1 MLARHVVYLAVRC
14 QMQFEVQCPLS
25 FHLTA
30 LLLQVRKYCLQSVAC
45 DRLGVPMVWLAQ
57 QQPFGLIVIDWLMGF
72 WTDGSLA
79 SFLAHVHFA
88 ETQLAAGV
96 ALLKQLVNPA
106 AGAGQPVHLP
116 ATPNQRQL
124 SAFIV
129 ATLWS
134 KLQHA
139 IQLPQLSP
147 DDAHRLCCS
156 LQCIHKS
163 DTTASAQR
171 YLLLA
176 AHDLLTDCTSNSLQQ
191 IQAGLKAIA
200 QLGSLQLSAE
210 ATYARLFDVLAPLHM
225 QRCAS
230 LAAETLVFDLIRRI
244 AKTQE
249 LGQAMRT
256 ELLAALSCVFSSS
269 IAQSKHMQEHIL
281 MELLSPETLQ
291 PINRAKVQAVEGV
304 LHDYAVSL
312 LTAPS
317 YPVLHR
323 VLGAELTYL
332 SEFYGDMR
340 YSHVNGVYVAVAAI
354 LLLCMSGLWQLPAM
368 QSVLHS

>member
-1 MLARHVVYLAVRC
+1 M
-14 QMQFEVQCPLS
+14 
-25 FHLTA
+25 
-30 LLLQVRKYCLQSVAC
+30 
-45 DRLGVPMVWLAQ
+45 WLAQ
-57 QQPFGLIVIDWLMGF
+57 QQPFGSLVIDWLMGF

-79 SFLAHVHFA
+79 AFLAHVHFA

-106 AGAGQPVHLP
+106 AGARQPVHLP

-134 KLQHA
+134 QLQHA
-139 IQLPQLSP
+139 SQLPQLMP
-147 DDAHRLCCS
+147 PDAHRLCGS

-163 DTTASAQR
+163 DPTASAQR

-176 AHDLLTDCTSNSLQQ
+176 AHDLLIDCTNNNLQQ
-191 IQAGLKAIA
+191 IQTGLKAIA

-210 ATYARLFDVLAPLHM
+210 ACYAQLFGLLAPLRM

-230 LAAETLVFDLIRRI
+230 LAAETLVLDLIRRI
-244 AKTQE
+244 GKTQE
-249 LGQAMRT
+249 LNEAMHT
-256 ELLAALSCVFSSS
+256 ELLAALTCVFSSS

-304 LHDYAVSL
+304 LRDYAVSV

-323 VLGAELTYL
+323 VLGVELTYL
-332 SEFYGDMR
+332 PEFYGDLR
-340 YSHVNGVYVAVAAI
+340 
-354 LLLCMSGLWQLPAM
+354 
-368 QSVLHS
+368 